1 MKTLTHLT
9 FSLIL
14 LLSGFCS
21 VAQVAVNTD
30 GSEPNVNA
38 MMDIKSSTMGLLIPR
53 MTTVQR
59 NAFESVLDG
68 DERGMLVFDTD
79 TGGFYFF
86 NGTIFEKLASG
97 VISGISD
104 TDNDTY
110 VETELTPDADQ
121 VSFVMDG
128 AVYYTMMPGRIE
140 TYNNAKSVFIGDNAG
155 AAQDFS
161 EDRHNIG
168 IGDGALQSNTTGTNN
183 VAIGEGALSP
193 NSFCNSNVAIGVGS
207 LGNSKY
213 KFGIVAIGDSALYNN
228 GFYNSNPSKGY
239 YNTGVGYKVL
249 FANSGGDNNTALGYS
264 ALQKIDHGDNNTAVG
279 AFALYEGNYSSSNVA
294 VGYKTLY
301 KNTGFGNTALGTYAL
316 RYNTTGKGNVS
327 LGAYGLYGNDTGD
340 GNVALGYSSLENN
353 ESGNYNVA
361 IGYRAAYKLDI
372 QSNIIA
378 IGDSALYNNGND
390 PSYGSYAVK
399 NLAIGSNALCEN
411 TYGSL
416 NTAIGYESLRNNVSG
431 DRNTAVGVSALFTSS
446 ESSGCIAIGYKSL
459 YSNSDGSSNI
469 AVGNE
474 CLSSNTS
481 GIDNV
486 AIGSSS
492 MKDNLTG
499 FYNTAVGVV
508 TLFNNTT
515 GSGNLALGN
524 RALFDNTT
532 GSNNICIGI
541 NAGDGLVSGGKNIII
556 GYEIDAATS
565 SQSNSLNIGNLLFG
579 NGIDGMNSDI
589 SSGNIGIGNNDP
601 DYKLDV
607 AGDMQLRKTSGNVK
621 LYIDA
626 AANSG
631 NSAIEFQEGNAFRGS
646 VGYNMDDDYLF
657 FYEDGNVVVKNG
669 NLGVG
674 TTSPA
679 YRLQVG
685 SSGDGSSA
693 RANAWNTFSD
703 RTLKKDL
710 SIIDQPLNKVNQI
723 SGYYYYWKE
732 GEDKNRQVGIIAQ
745 EVEEILPEIVSTDP
759 EGIKSVDYAKLT
771 PLLIEA
777 IKAQQKEID
786 ELRKMVED
794 LQQ

>member
-1 MKTLTHLT
+1 MKILMHLT

-14 LLSGFCS
+14 LLSGLCS

-68 DERGMLVFDTD
+68 DERGMLVFDLD
-79 TGGFYFF
+79 TGAFYFF
-86 NGTIFEKLASG
+86 NGSVFEKLASG

-104 TDNDTY
+104 ADKDTY

-128 AVYYTMMPGRIE
+128 TVYYTMMPGRIE
-140 TYNNAKSVFIGDNAG
+140 FYNNAKSIFLGDNTG
-155 AAQDFS
+155 AAQDNS
-161 EDRHNIG
+161 EDRHNTAIG
-168 IGDGALQSNTTGTNN
+168 NEALQENTDGYNN
-183 VAIGEGALSP
+183 VAIGEGALK
-193 NSFCNSNVAIGVGS
+193 SNTYSARNIAIGVGAQ
-207 LGNSKY
+207 GNSRS

-228 GFYNSNPSKGY
+228 GNTNQNGGY
-239 YNTGVGYKVL
+239 YNTGVGHRVL
-249 FANSGGDNNTALGYS
+249 YTNREGDDNTALGYS
-264 ALQKIDHGDNNTAVG
+264 ALQKIDHGDNNTAIG
-279 AFALYEGNYSSSNVA
+279 SFALYSGDSPSYNVA
-294 VGYKTLY
+294 VGSKALY
-301 KNTGFGNTALGTYAL
+301 QCTGFANTAVGTFAL
-316 RYNTTGKGNVS
+316 RNNTTGRCNVS
-327 LGAYGLYGNDTGD
+327 LGYDGLYDNETGN
-340 GNVALGYSSLENN
+340 GNVALGYNTLSNN
-353 ESGNYNVA
+353 QTGSNNIA
-361 IGYRAAYKLDI
+361 IGYMAAYKLDALD
-372 QSNIIA
+372 NAIA
-378 IGDSALYNNGND
+378 IGDSALLNSGT
-390 PSYGSYAVK
+390 
-399 NLAIGSNALCEN
+399 SN
-411 TYGSL
+411 YFGF
-416 NTAIGYESLRNNVSG
+416 ESFWN
-431 DRNTAVGVSALFTSS
+431 
-446 ESSGCIAIGYKSL
+446 IAIGKKAL
-459 YSNSDGSSNI
+459 YANLDG
-469 AVGNE
+469 
-474 CLSSNTS
+474 
-481 GIDNV
+481 
-486 AIGSSS
+486 
-492 MKDNLTG
+492 M
-499 FYNTAVGVV
+499 YNTAVGHLALTNNDGGDENVAMGYKAMNSNITGDGNV
-508 TLFNNTT
+508 AIGFYSLTNNRKYGNTAVGRNALFADTT
-515 GSGNLALGN
+515 GFRNTSIGDYSMFKSKSGYENTSVGAGCFYDLTSGRRNIGLGYH
-524 RALFDNTT
+524 
-532 GSNNICIGI
+532 
-541 NAGDGLVSGGKNIII
+541 AGDEIETGEYNIFI
-556 GYEIDAATS
+556 GYDIEGTS
-565 SQSNSLNIGNLLFG
+565 SGQSNTLNIGNLLFG
-579 NGIDGMNSDI
+579 NGVDGTGTTI

-601 DYKLDV
+601 YYKLDV
-607 AGDMQLRKTSGNVK
+607 AGDMQLRKASGNVK

-685 SSGDGSSA
+685 SSGDGSTA

-732 GEDKNRQVGIIAQ
+732 GEDESRQVGIVAQ

-786 ELRKMVED
+786 ELRKMVEEMK
-794 LQQ
+794 